1 MMLGRILG
9 AALGVLLALAGTAAA
24 QTYPSKPVTIIVP
37 IPPGGSNDIL
47 MRDVAAR
54 LQERLGQPFIVDNKA
69 GAAGAIGT
77 AIAAKAAPDGYTLL
91 EVYSSHSINPHLYK
105 GLTFD
110 TLKDFTPI
118 CLMASLPMGLFVN
131 PSLPVKTVAEFIEL
145 AKAQPGKINYAS
157 AGNGAVSHIVGA
169 MFADTTGVNI
179 THIPYRGSAP
189 AKADLLSGNVQ
200 AYFSDVDLVQQDVR
214 AGKIRALA
222 IATDKRLRG
231 YEDVPTF
238 AELGFKTLVISSQ
251 VGVLAPAGT
260 PKPIIDKLNTEIVQI
275 LRTPEMTRR
284 IEGRGMEVVASTP
297 EEFGRVIAADYD
309 RFGLL
314 VKNAKITIE

>member
-1 MMLGRILG
+1 MMLVRILG
-9 AALGVLLALAGTAAA
+9 AAFAVLLAAAGTAAA

-47 MRDVAAR
+47 MRDVAQR
-54 LQERLGQPFIVDNKA
+54 LQERLGQPFIIDNKA
-69 GAAGAIGT
+69 GAAGSIGT

-105 GLTFD
+105 NLTFD
-110 TLKDFTPI
+110 TMKDFTPI

-131 PSLPVKTVAEFIEL
+131 PSVPAKNVEEFIAL

-238 AELGFKTLVISSQ
+238 AELGFKQLVISSQ

-260 PKPIIDKLNTEIVQI
+260 PKAIIDKLNSEIVQI
-275 LRTPEMTRR
+275 LRTPEMTKR
-284 IEGRGMEVVASTP
+284 IQDRGMEVVASTP

-309 RFGLL
+309 RFGALI
-314 VKNAKITIE
+314 KNAKIAIE